1 MGGLALNGLVNPFVP
16 NAPFL
21 CPVKTSKNRKVFSY
35 FSGVEKGCIG
45 NKWVN
50 LHLEILILG
59 KSYQD
64 KLQDLRQR
72 LGKSNA
78 VAIIVQALDDVACK
92 LLLFEYFGET
102 TGENPG
108 KH

>member
-1 MGGLALNGLVNPFVP
+1 M
-16 NAPFL
+16 
-21 CPVKTSKNRKVFSY
+21 Y
-35 FSGVEKGCIG
+35 IG

-64 KLQDLRQR
+64 KLKDLRR
-72 LGKSNA
+72 KLVKSNA

-92 LLLFEYFGET
+92 LLLFEHFGGTPE
-102 TGENPG
+102 ENPG